1 MPSLCSKL
9 GVQPLTRYSPAH
21 QGAHIQIQEV
31 VKRYGDGKRRDKAT
45 TTRSAQELWGYTVR
59 AGPYYSGTEEGQ
71 NSRLDVWRWEEAC
84 EWRETRCIREKEH
97 LAQLCSE

>member
-1 MPSLCSKL
+1 MSSLCSKL

-59 AGPYYSGTEEGQ
+59 LAPTILGPE
-71 NSRLDVWRWEEAC
+71 RKVR
-84 EWRETRCIREKEH
+84 IRD
-97 LAQLCSE
+97 